1 MSNPSLNW
9 EFHDDKDDEV
19 QGGRP
24 EKPRRRVPWGKI
36 VLGLLLGVIILAVAG
51 VGGFAVGR
59 FQRATTAARTDLQ
72 AALDIETW
80 AWQSGNRQL
89 FASSIDLAAPA
100 PWRRDLEKQF
110 EMLGKDLKSV
120 TLSDLRFVDTDL
132 VQVNVDLLTS
142 HGLQHETRYYRLI
155 NGQWRRT
162 AKNGG

>member
-9 EFHDDKDDEV
+9 QFNDDEADAV
-19 QGGRP
+19 QPTRP
-24 EKPRRRVPWGKI
+24 EPPRRRIPWGKI
-36 VLGLLLGVIILAVAG
+36 LLGLLAGVVILAAAG
-51 VGGFAVGR
+51 TGGFAVGR

-100 PWRRDLEKQF
+100 TWRRDLEKQF
-110 EMLGKDLKSV
+110 ETAGKEMKSV
-120 TLSDLRFVDTDL
+120 TLRDFRFVDTDL
-132 VQVNVDLLTS
+132 VQANVDVLTS
-142 HGLQHETRYYRLI
+142 HGLQRETRYYRLI

-162 AKNGG
+162 TKS